1 MNNPKVMKFA
11 FLIIV
16 LLSLSLGASAQQ
28 DTLQMFRKNIDSL
41 DLKLIQVLGKRME
54 VVTAVGKYKAAHQI
68 APLQPKRFEEIVAK
82 NILLGKKEQLS
93 ETFIRSLMDAI
104 HNESLLKENALQKK

>member
-1 MNNPKVMKFA
+1 MGFG
-11 FLIIV
+11 
-16 LLSLSLGASAQQ
+16 LGATAQQ
-28 DTLQMFRKNIDSL
+28 DSLQMFRRNIDSL
-41 DLKLIQVLGKRME
+41 DLQLIHILGKRME

-93 ETFIRSLMDAI
+93 ETFIRSLMYAI

>member
-16 LLSLSLGASAQQ
+16 LLSLSLEASAQQ
-28 DTLQMFRKNIDSL
+28 DSLQMYRKNIDSL

-68 APLQPKRFEEIVAK
+68 APLQPKRYGEIVAK

>member
-1 MNNPKVMKFA
+1 MNTTNVKKSG

-16 LLSLSLGASAQQ
+16 LMMLSLGATAQQ
-28 DTLQMFRKNIDSL
+28 DSLQMFRKSIDSL
-41 DLKLIQVLGKRME
+41 DLRLIQLLGNRME
-54 VVTAVGKYKAAHQI
+54 VVTAIGKYKAAHNI
-68 APLQPKRFEEIVAK
+68 APLQPKRYEEIVAK

-93 ETFIRSLMDAI
+93 EAFIRSLMDAI